1 MERKQ
6 FAAIMAM
13 LSATYPRTQLQ
24 PETANIYYT
33 VLQDLD
39 TDLLKAAVLEIIAT
53 SKWFP
58 AASEIRAAAFELV
71 EQAEGVPDAYQAWTQ
86 VLSEIG
92 RVGRSGRPEW
102 THEAVGATV
111 KAIGGWGYLCMSE
124 NMVADRARFVEA
136 YGMTVKRE
144 RETMR
149 MLPAVRAEI
158 EKVAGLLTGG
168 MRQITRGS
176 E

>member
-1 MERKQ
+1 
-6 FAAIMAM
+6 MAM
-13 LSATYPRTQLQ
+13 LSASYPKTQLQ
-24 PETANIYYT
+24 QETTDVYYM
-33 VLQDLD
+33 VLGDLD
-39 TDLLKAAVLEIIAT
+39 VALLKAATLQIITT

-58 AASEIRAAAFELV
+58 SAAELRATAFELI
-71 EQAEGVPDAYQAWTQ
+71 ERGEGVPDAYQAWTQ
-86 VLSEIG
+86 VLGEIG
-92 RVGRSGRPEW
+92 RVGHFGRPEW

-136 YGMTVKRE
+136 YGMMVKRE

-158 EKVAGLLTGG
+158 EKVAGLLTGSG
-168 MRQITRGS
+168 LKRL
-176 E
+176 EAK